1 MIRSKRNWR
10 ASALAKEA
18 PGIESVKLID
28 YDFKKFG
35 AAAERKRL
43 LGRWDSEI
51 GSLR

>member
-1 MIRSKRNWR
+1 MS
-10 ASALAKEA
+10 EHA
-18 PGIESVKLID
+18 PRLEKVKLID